1 MDSKVTIIAEVGVNH
16 NGSMDLAEIMINK
29 AAEAGVD
36 VVKFQ
41 AGPPERLITKNAPKA
56 EYQAENTGDSN
67 ETMLEM
73 IKKIE
78 IPLDS
83 NKVWKEQVEARGMEY
98 LVAPFERQCVSYL
111 NGLGVKRWKVPSPE
125 VNDPP
130 CLIEIAKTHKPV
142 LLSTGM
148 CTLDEVRTAIKI
160 LQDNGAGDITLLQC
174 NSEYPTPF
182 RDANL
187 RGMVALKEEFGL
199 PVGYSD
205 HTLGYEAAIAAVAL
219 GATVIEKHFTV
230 CRDLPGP
237 DHKAS
242 LLPEE
247 LKAMVQAIRNVEQA
261 LGSGKKEP
269 TGSEMRNRPVQRK
282 SIVANCHI
290 NKGDIFTEENLTTKR
305 PGTGISSSRWFEI
318 LGKRAERNYE
328 EDDLIV
334 EE

>member
-1 MDSKVTIIAEVGVNH
+1 MEKVTIIAEIGVNH
-16 NGSMDLAEIMINK
+16 NGSMELAEIMIDQ

-56 EYQAENTGDSN
+56 AYQAENTGNSQ

-83 NKVWKEQVEARGMEY
+83 NAIWKKHVEARGMEY

-111 NGLGVKRWKVPSPE
+111 NSLGVKRWKIPSPE

-130 CLIEIAKTHKPV
+130 CLVEVAKTHKPV

-148 CTLDEVRTAIKI
+148 CSLDEIRTAIKI
-160 LQDNGAGDITLLQC
+160 LQENGSGEITLLQC
-174 NSEYPTPF
+174 NTEYPTPF
-182 RDANL
+182 SDANL
-187 RGMVALKEEFGL
+187 YAMVAMKEEFGL

-219 GATVIEKHFTV
+219 GATVIEKHFTI
-230 CRDLPGP
+230 CRELPGP

-247 LKAMVQAIRNVEQA
+247 LKAMVQAIRNVELA
-261 LGSGKKEP
+261 LGSRKKEP
-269 TGSEMRNRPVQRK
+269 SQSEIKNRPIQRK
-282 SIVANCHI
+282 SIVARCHI
-290 NKGDIFTEENLTTKR
+290 SKGEIFTEENLTTKR
-305 PGTGISSSRWFEI
+305 PGTGISSAKWFEV
-318 LGKRAERNYE
+318 LGGTADRDYE

-334 EE
+334 

>member
-1 MDSKVTIIAEVGVNH
+1 ME
-16 NGSMDLAEIMINK
+16 LAEIMIDQ

-56 EYQAENTGDSN
+56 AYQAENTGNSQ

-83 NKVWKEQVEARGMEY
+83 NAIWKKHVEARGMEY

-111 NGLGVKRWKVPSPE
+111 NSLGVKRWKIPSPE

-130 CLIEIAKTHKPV
+130 CLVEVAKTHKPV

-148 CTLDEVRTAIKI
+148 CSLDEIRTAIKI
-160 LQDNGAGDITLLQC
+160 LQENGSGEITLLQC
-174 NSEYPTPF
+174 NTEYPTPF
-182 RDANL
+182 SDAN
-187 RGMVALKEEFGL
+187 
-199 PVGYSD
+199 
-205 HTLGYEAAIAAVAL
+205 LGYEAAIAAVAL
-219 GATVIEKHFTV
+219 GATVIEKHFTI
-230 CRDLPGP
+230 CRELPGP

-247 LKAMVQAIRNVEQA
+247 LKAMVQAIRNVELA
-261 LGSGKKEP
+261 LGSRKKEP
-269 TGSEMRNRPVQRK
+269 SQSEIKNRPIQRK
-282 SIVANCHI
+282 SIVARCHI
-290 NKGDIFTEENLTTKR
+290 SKGEIFTEENLTTKR
-305 PGTGISSSRWFEI
+305 PGTGISSAKWFEV
-318 LGKRAERNYE
+318 LGGTADRDYE

-334 EE
+334 EN

>member
-1 MDSKVTIIAEVGVNH
+1 MSKVTIIAEVGVNH
-16 NGSMDLAEIMINK
+16 NGSMELAEIMIDK

-36 VVKFQ
+36 IVKFQ

-56 EYQAENTGDSN
+56 EYQAANTGNSK

-78 IPLDS
+78 IPLES
-83 NKVWKEQVEARGMEY
+83 NAVWKQQVEAKGMEY
-98 LVAPFERQCVSYL
+98 LVAPFEKQCVSYL
-111 NGLGVKRWKVPSPE
+111 DGLGVKRWKIPSPE

-130 CLIEIAKTHKPV
+130 CLVEVAKTHKPV

-148 CTLDEVRTAIKI
+148 CSLNEIHTAIKI
-160 LQDNGAGDITLLQC
+160 LQDNGAGEITLLQC

-182 RDANL
+182 CDVNL
-187 RGMVALKEEFGL
+187 RAMVALKEEFGL

-205 HTLGYEAAIAAVAL
+205 HTVGYEAAIAAVAL

-247 LKAMVQAIRNVEQA
+247 LKAMVQAIRNVEKTF
-261 LGSGKKEP
+261 GDGRKEP
-269 TGSEMRNRPVQRK
+269 SPSELKNRSIQRK
-282 SIVANCHI
+282 SIVAKCCI
-290 NKGDIFTEENLTTKR
+290 KKGDIFTEENLTTKR
-305 PGTGISSSRWFEI
+305 PDRGISSAHWFEV
-318 LGKRAERNYE
+318 LGKVADRDYE
-328 EDDLIV
+328 EDDFIKI
-334 EE
+334 

>member
-1 MDSKVTIIAEVGVNH
+1 MEKVTIIAEIGVNH
-16 NGSMDLAEIMINK
+16 NGSMELAEIMIDQ

-56 EYQAENTGDSN
+56 AYQAENTGNSQ

-83 NKVWKEQVEARGMEY
+83 NAIWKKHVEARGMEY

-111 NGLGVKRWKVPSPE
+111 NSLGVKRWKIPSPE

-130 CLIEIAKTHKPV
+130 CLVEVAKTHKPV

-148 CTLDEVRTAIKI
+148 CSLDEIRTAIKI
-160 LQDNGAGDITLLQC
+160 LQENGSGEITLLQC
-174 NSEYPTPF
+174 NTEYPTPF
-182 RDANL
+182 SDANL
-187 RGMVALKEEFGL
+187 YAMVAMKEEFGL

-219 GATVIEKHFTV
+219 GATVIEKHFTI
-230 CRDLPGP
+230 CRELPGP

-247 LKAMVQAIRNVEQA
+247 LKAMVQAIRNVELA
-261 LGSGKKEP
+261 LGSRKKEP
-269 TGSEMRNRPVQRK
+269 SQSEIKNRPIQRK
-282 SIVANCHI
+282 SIVARCHI
-290 NKGDIFTEENLTTKR
+290 SKGEIFTEENLTTKR
-305 PGTGISSSRWFEI
+305 PGTGISSAKWFEV
-318 LGKRAERNYE
+318 LGGTADRDYE

-334 EE
+334 EN

>member
-1 MDSKVTIIAEVGVNH
+1 MGKVTIIAEVGVNH
-16 NGSMDLAEIMINK
+16 NGSLDLAEIMIDK

-41 AGPPERLITKNAPKA
+41 AGPPERLITKTAPKA
-56 EYQAENTGDSN
+56 PYQAKNTGNSQ

-73 IKKIE
+73 IKKIAT
-78 IPLDS
+78 PLEA
-83 NKVWKEQVEARGMEY
+83 NEAWKKYVEAKGMEY
-98 LVAPFERQCVSYL
+98 LVAPFEWECVHYL
-111 NGLGVKRWKVPSPE
+111 DNLGVSRWKIPSPE

-130 CLIEIAKTHKPV
+130 CLIEVAKTHKPV

-160 LQDNGAGDITLLQC
+160 LQDNGAGEITLLQC

-182 RDANL
+182 TDVNL
-187 RGMVALKEEFGL
+187 RAMVAMKEEFGF

-205 HTLGYEAAIAAVAL
+205 HTPGYEAAIAAVAL
-219 GATVIEKHFTV
+219 GATVIEKHFTA

-261 LGSGKKEP
+261 LGNVQKDP
-269 TGSEMRNRPVQRK
+269 TPSELMNRSIQRK
-282 SIVANCHI
+282 SVVAKCHI
-290 NKGDIFTEENLTTKR
+290 NKGEVFTEENLTTKR
-305 PGTGISSSRWFEI
+305 PGTGISSARWFEV
-318 LGKRAERNYE
+318 LGKTADRDYD
-328 EDDLIV
+328 EDDFIV
-334 EE
+334 KTW

>member
-1 MDSKVTIIAEVGVNH
+1 MEKVTIIAEIGVNH
-16 NGSMDLAEIMINK
+16 NGSMELAEIMIDQ

-56 EYQAENTGDSN
+56 AYQAENTGNSQ

-83 NKVWKEQVEARGMEY
+83 NATWKKHVEARGMEY

-111 NGLGVKRWKVPSPE
+111 NSLGVKRWKIPSPE

-130 CLIEIAKTHKPV
+130 CLVEVAKTHKPV

-148 CTLDEVRTAIKI
+148 CSLDEIRTAIKI
-160 LQDNGAGDITLLQC
+160 LQENGSGEITLLQC
-174 NSEYPTPF
+174 NTEYPTPF
-182 RDANL
+182 SDANL
-187 RGMVALKEEFGL
+187 YAMVAMKEEFGL

-219 GATVIEKHFTV
+219 GATVIEKHFTI
-230 CRDLPGP
+230 CRELPGP

-247 LKAMVQAIRNVEQA
+247 LKAMVQAIRNVELA
-261 LGSGKKEP
+261 LGSRKKEP
-269 TGSEMRNRPVQRK
+269 SQSEIKNRPIQRK
-282 SIVANCHI
+282 SIVARCHI
-290 NKGDIFTEENLTTKR
+290 SKGEIFTEENLTTKR
-305 PGTGISSSRWFEI
+305 PGTGISSAKWFEV
-318 LGKRAERNYE
+318 LGGTADRDYE

-334 EE
+334 EN